1 MGVSLSNRTAPTLE
15 AVPARE
21 FSLHLGERTGP
32 TASSFWCTRV
42 KRSRRNDPNRQREV
56 VVVYKTLPHYRV
68 DFYEGLRAQ
77 LAVDGIRFRL
87 IVGQPDPEMAARND
101 TASLA
106 WVETARNRYFRLGS
120 RSIIWQPC
128 LMALRTADLVIVE
141 QASKLLV
148 NYLLLVWRRLG
159 GPKVAWWGHGLNLD
173 ADAASPVGEAIK
185 RRFVRSPD
193 WWFCYTEGTKRLV
206 CKLGV
211 DGGQTT
217 VVQNAID
224 VSGLRTMRA
233 GLTDADRA
241 QTRQR
246 LGIQGD
252 HVAVALGSIYPT
264 KRPEFLLSVA
274 DELRQA
280 LPDFHLIVIG
290 DGPRRAYFDAA
301 SETRSWL
308 HVVGMQRGADLVR
321 FAALGKVVLNPG
333 LVGLAVL
340 DAFAF
345 EMPMVTCSLPYHSPE
360 IEYLEDGINGLI
372 LARDA
377 SAEEFA
383 LAVTGILSDTMALG
397 RLQAG
402 CRQSAI
408 HYTISAM
415 TANFASGIASAL
427 EA

>member
-1 MGVSLSNRTAPTLE
+1 
-15 AVPARE
+15 
-21 FSLHLGERTGP
+21 
-32 TASSFWCTRV
+32 
-42 KRSRRNDPNRQREV
+42 

-101 TASLA
+101 TASLPWA
-106 WVETARNRYFRLGS
+106 ETVRNRYFRLGT
-120 RSIIWQPC
+120 RSIVWQPC
-128 LMALRTADLVIVE
+128 LRALRTADLVIVE

-148 NYLLLVWRRLG
+148 NYLLLAWRRIG

-173 ADAASPVGEAIK
+173 VDAASPLGEAIK
-185 RRFVRSPD
+185 RRFIRSPD

-211 DGGQTT
+211 DGDQTT

-224 VSGLRTMRA
+224 VSGLRATRA
-233 GLTDADRA
+233 GLTDADLA
-241 QTRQR
+241 LTRQK
-246 LGIQGD
+246 LGIQSE

-280 LPDFHLIVIG
+280 LPDFHLLVIG
-290 DGPRRAYFDAA
+290 DGPRRAYLDSA

-340 DAFAF
+340 DAFAI
-345 EMPMVTCSLPYHSPE
+345 EMPMVTCELPYHSPE
-360 IEYLEDGINGLI
+360 IEYLEDGFNGLV
-372 LARDA
+372 LGREA
-377 SAEEFA
+377 SAADFA
-383 LAVTGILSDTMALG
+383 SAVAGVLTDSVVRN
-397 RLQAG
+397 RLKEG
-402 CRQSAI
+402 CVQSANR
-408 HYTISAM
+408 YSVAAM
-415 TANFASGIASAL
+415 TSNFAAGVRTALRVSSGGT
-427 EA
+427 E